1 MLTNGMD
8 YVIDWP
14 SFKPGS
20 SIFLPVV
27 DTTAA
32 LAAIKREAIRLEF
45 QYVCKIVV
53 EDGIKGIR
61 VWRL

>member
-1 MLTNGMD
+1 MD
-8 YVIDWP
+8 YMIDWP
-14 SFKPGS
+14 SFQPGS

-32 LAAIKREAIRLEF
+32 LAAIKREAKRLEF